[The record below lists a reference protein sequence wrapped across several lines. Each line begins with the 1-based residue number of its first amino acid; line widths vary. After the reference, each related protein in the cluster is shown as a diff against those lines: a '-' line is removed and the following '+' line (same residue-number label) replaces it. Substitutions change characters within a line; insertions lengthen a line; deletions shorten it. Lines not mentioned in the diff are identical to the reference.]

1 MLASRL
7 SMETRGGK
15 AFWRGERTEV
25 PAADCPTEMPS
36 MPVAPF
42 LSYLAKR
49 TGGPDGWGGARKAR
63 QTYLSVGQPNRMSDE
78 CGRQRDNRG
87 A

>member
-49 TGGPDGWGGARKAR
+49 TGGPDGWGAHERRGKR
-63 QTYLSVGQPNRMSDE
+63 TCLSANQIV
-78 CGRQRDNRG
+78 
-87 A
+87 